1 MQIFVTNNNEFTHV
15 DKFDGV
21 EYIWEPGQ
29 KLLIDEDAAAHMF
42 GYGRSDK
49 TENLIRIGWSNLF
62 NDEGVVRLSKF
73 IFTSGKMVEEVE
85 ESNTIPEEEI
95 EEDKIEIKE
104 PVKKSKVVKELL

>member
-21 EYIWEPGQ
+21 EYIWESGQ
-29 KLLIDEDAAAHMF
+29 KLLIDEDAAAHML
-42 GYGRSDK
+42 GYGRPDK
-49 TENLIRIGWSNLF
+49 TENLIRLGWSNML

-85 ESNTIPEEEI
+85 NIDES
-95 EEDKIEIKE
+95 DSKDIEIDSPVE
-104 PVKKSKVVKELL
+104 VKKNSKVVKELL